1 LILVS
6 DRDLAPGEWAVLAL
20 LCERPAHGWA
30 LARQLSPSGELGS
43 IWSLT
48 RPLVYRS
55 LEILEA
61 RQLIVPSGQEPGAR
75 GPNRTIFRATSEGH
89 LAVSL
94 WLQEPVEH
102 VREGRSLLLLKLVFA
117 QRACVDPRPMLNA
130 QQAAIAEAIG
140 SLEQRVRE
148 SSGTDAILLRF
159 RLESSRAVDRF
170 IGGVLTD
177 LEPAARAV

>member
-1 LILVS
+1 MATS
-6 DRDLAPGEWAVLAL
+6 RELAPGEWAVLAL

-30 LARQLSPSGELGS
+30 IARQLAPTGELGA

-55 LEILEA
+55 LEILEK
-61 RQLIVPSGQEPGAR
+61 RGWIVPAGSEPGAR
-75 GPNRTIFRATSEGH
+75 GPNRTIFRATSAGH
-89 LAVSL
+89 AAVAG

-117 QRACVDPRPMLNA
+117 QRTCIDPRPMLYA
-130 QQAAIAEAIG
+130 QLETLTDSID
-140 SLEQRVRE
+140 SLEARIEE
-148 SSGTDAILLRF
+148 SEGSDAILLRF
-159 RLESSRAVDRF
+159 RLESSRGVERF
-170 IGGVLTD
+170 IGGVLED